1 MSNKNFG
8 FGTQI
13 RKSPY
18 FDSTVKWGATGFSVY
33 NHMYIPRDFGSPE
46 QNFWNLIEK
55 SILCDVAVER
65 QVEITG
71 SDAYKFIQLLT
82 PRDLSKLSVGQCKY
96 VLIVNNDGGILNDPV
111 LLRLAENHFWLSL
124 ADSDVLLWAQG
135 VAVNSGLDVKI
146 SEPDVSPLQLQGPT
160 SQEIMVKLF
169 GEDIRDLK
177 YYWLR
182 EYQLDGIPLIVSR
195 TGWSSEL
202 GYEIYLRDGSK
213 GNELYEKIMAA
224 GKEHGIQPGHTS
236 SIRRIEGGMLSYH
249 ADADIHTNPFE
260 LGLDRLVN
268 LDSEINFIGKKAL
281 KKIKEKGI
289 SRKQV
294 GLVIDCAPLSGPNT
308 TFWPIKKDRKQI
320 GKVTSAVYSPRLKK
334 NIALAM
340 VSVEQS
346 EIDFIGKE
354 ALKKIKQEGI
364 KRKQVG
370 LIIDCDPLSG
380 PNTTFWPIEKDGKK
394 IGKVTSAVYSPR
406 LKKNIALA
414 MIEINYSELGNR
426 LDVQIH
432 EGKYSATIV
441 EKPFYDPK
449 KNIVK
454 S

>member
-71 SDAYKFIQLLT
+71 PDAYKFIQLLT
-82 PRDLSKLSVGQCKY
+82 PRDLSKLSIGQCKY

-135 VAVNSGLDVKI
+135 VAINSGLDVKI

-182 EYQLDGIPLIVSR
+182 EYKLDGIPLIVSR

-213 GNELYEKIMAA
+213 GNELYEKIMEA
-224 GKEHGIQPGHTS
+224 GKEHDIQPGHTS

-260 LGLDRLVN
+260 LGFDRLVN
-268 LDSEINFIGKKAL
+268 LDTDIN
-281 KKIKEKGI
+281 
-289 SRKQV
+289 
-294 GLVIDCAPLSGPNT
+294 
-308 TFWPIKKDRKQI
+308 
-320 GKVTSAVYSPRLKK
+320 
-334 NIALAM
+334 
-340 VSVEQS
+340 
-346 EIDFIGKE
+346 FIGKE

-380 PNTTFWPIEKDGKK
+380 PNTTFWPTEKDGKK

-414 MIEINYSELGNR
+414 MIEINYSELGNQ
-426 LDVQIH
+426 LDVQTH

-449 KNIVK
+449 KKIA
-454 S
+454 SS

>member
-71 SDAYKFIQLLT
+71 PDAYKFTQLLT
-82 PRDLSKLSVGQCKY
+82 PRDLSKLSIGQCKY

-169 GEDIRDLK
+169 GEEIRDLK

-182 EYQLDGIPLIVSR
+182 EYELNGIPLIVSR

-202 GYEIYLRDGSK
+202 GYEIYLRDGSR
-213 GNELYEKIMAA
+213 GNELYEKIMEA

-260 LGLDRLVN
+260 LGFDRLVN
-268 LDSEINFIGKKAL
+268 LDTDINFIGK
-281 KKIKEKGI
+281 
-289 SRKQV
+289 
-294 GLVIDCAPLSGPNT
+294 D
-308 TFWPIKKDRKQI
+308 
-320 GKVTSAVYSPRLKK
+320 
-334 NIALAM
+334 
-340 VSVEQS
+340 
-346 EIDFIGKE
+346 

-380 PNTTFWPIEKDGKK
+380 PNTTFWPIEKDGKT

-414 MIEINYSELGNR
+414 MIEINYSELGNQ
-426 LDVQIH
+426 LDVQTH
-432 EGKYSATIV
+432 EGKYSANIV

-449 KNIVK
+449 KKIA
-454 S
+454 SS